1 MTDRRHLIAQA
12 GGVKRLITMLTSVSL
27 SSTIT
32 SRKMWELVARV
43 IGANTDELGSMPT
56 VKVRGMPP
64 LIVIDC
70 H

>member
-1 MTDRRHLIAQA
+1 
-12 GGVKRLITMLTSVSL
+12 MLTSVSL

-56 VKVRGMPP
+56 TKVRGIPF
-64 LIVIDC
+64 DC
-70 H
+70 HGLPLMSLRLPLMSL